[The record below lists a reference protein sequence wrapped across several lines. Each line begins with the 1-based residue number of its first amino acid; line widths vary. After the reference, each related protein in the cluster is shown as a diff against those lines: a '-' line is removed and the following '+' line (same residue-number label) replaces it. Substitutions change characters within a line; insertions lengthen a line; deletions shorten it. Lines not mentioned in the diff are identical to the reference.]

1 MSVWWIKCCTEK
13 KCDFPCY
20 GVLFIGVP
28 KTRPISRRSD
38 PIGGVIGPT
47 KGTLIGI
54 FDPRG

>member
-1 MSVWWIKCCTEK
+1 MLIV
-13 KCDFPCY
+13 
-20 GVLFIGVP
+20 VIGVP